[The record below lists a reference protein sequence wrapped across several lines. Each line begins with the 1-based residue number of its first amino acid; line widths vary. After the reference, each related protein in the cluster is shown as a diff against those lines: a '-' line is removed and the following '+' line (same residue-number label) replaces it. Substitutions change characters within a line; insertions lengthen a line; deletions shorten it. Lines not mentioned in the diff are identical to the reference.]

1 MHIYQRSTRRDINFN
16 VNIIFYFKEE
26 IMKFLRKPRQRERGV
41 VALGG
46 SACTVLTGGGQG
58 CYHDNCPQYVTGPFP
73 HGIKNKD
80 EK

>member
-1 MHIYQRSTRRDINFN
+1 
-16 VNIIFYFKEE
+16 
-26 IMKFLRKPRQRERGV
+26 MKFLRKPRQRERGV

-46 SACTVLTGGGQG
+46 SACTVGAGGGHDG